1 MTAFSQSKSI
11 HHGRVIF
18 STKYRDFREQYNP
31 SIFQRTSCARCWDFA
46 KLNLTPNFVKKGV
59 SKKLQKYR
67 KKLQLDC
74 VKLHWNENPNHFTDR
89 QGNWSF
95 CEKREM
101 TGFWS
106 FFWPRIFSKLPLPGP
121 RPRPPHFWPQV
132 SVWFLSSH
140 LVKRFFLFFFKWEIW
155 TASKAKSTSTLFGL
169 ILEKS
174 KKIGSFCKTRF
185 FLQFPSVWAKAG
197 PSQGGQRIFKDY
209 FFVTKFWGQNFGEIR
224 SFPKFDCIFSVKVN
238 TPWTCNIF
246 HKI

>member
-1 MTAFSQSKSI
+1 MKTLTISQIVKEI
-11 HHGRVIF
+11 GV
-18 STKYRDFREQYNP
+18 
-31 SIFQRTSCARCWDFA
+31 
-46 KLNLTPNFVKKGV
+46 FVKNAKW
-59 SKKLQKYR
+59 
-67 KKLQLDC
+67 LDFE
-74 VKLHWNENPNHFTDR
+74 VFFG
-89 QGNWSF
+89 QG
-95 CEKREM
+95 
-101 TGFWS
+101 
-106 FFWPRIFSKLPLPGP
+106 FSVNFLCQALVPA
-121 RPRPPHFWPQV
+121 PPHFWPQV

-140 LVKRFFLFFFKWEIW
+140 CLKRFFLFFFKWEIW

-174 KKIGSFCKTRF
+174 KKIGSFCKTPF

-224 SFPKFDCIFSVKVN
+224 SFPKFDCTFSVKVN